1 MAKYNVFYSPRYQK
15 DRERAAKRGLDVS
28 KLDEAIEALKSGE
41 QMPRKYADHPLKGK
55 WLGCRECHIGGPK
68 SSWILIYQRFAE
80 KLLIYLVR
88 AGSHTDLKVGE
99 N

>member
-41 QMPRKYADHPLKGK
+41 
-55 WLGCRECHIGGPK
+55 
-68 SSWILIYQRFAE
+68 
-80 KLLIYLVR
+80 
-88 AGSHTDLKVGE
+88 
-99 N
+99 